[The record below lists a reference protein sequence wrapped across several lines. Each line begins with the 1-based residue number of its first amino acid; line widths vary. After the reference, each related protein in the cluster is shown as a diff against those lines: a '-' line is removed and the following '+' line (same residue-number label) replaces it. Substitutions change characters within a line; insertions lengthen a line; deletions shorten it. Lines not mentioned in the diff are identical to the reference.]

1 MTITALVI
9 PATSA
14 PFTVELPKS
23 DPAAALRT
31 LVGGWLEGVYGT
43 TRAGEPVTLYVNE
56 DGKGRG
62 LPANATATLL
72 WRYLNQGTVI
82 ADELVG
88 TTVVLG
94 ASGCAEADIPA
105 DALHAALALHRALS
119 EVPLNQQ

>member
-9 PATSA
+9 PTTSE
-14 PFTVELPKS
+14 PFTVELPKA

-43 TRAGEPVTLYVNE
+43 TRAGEQVTLYVDE
-56 DGKGRG
+56 DGKERG
-62 LPANATATLL
+62 LLANAVATLL

-88 TTVVLG
+88 TAVVLG
-94 ASGCAEADIPA
+94 ASGCDEADIPT
-105 DALHAALALHRALS
+105 DALHAALTLHKALS

>member
-14 PFTVELPKS
+14 PFTVELPKA

-43 TRAGEPVTLYVNE
+43 TRTGEPVTLYVNE

-62 LPANATATLL
+62 LPANPVATLL
-72 WRYLNQGTVI
+72 WRYLNQDTVI

-88 TTVVLG
+88 TAVVLG
-94 ASGCAEADIPA
+94 AKGCDEADIPA
-105 DALHAALALHRALS
+105 AVLHAALKIAEALS

>member
-31 LVGGWLEGVYGT
+31 LIGGWLEGVYGT
-43 TRAGEPVTLYVNE
+43 TRAGEQVTLYVDE

-62 LPANATATLL
+62 LLANAVATLL
-72 WRYLNQGTVI
+72 WRYLNQDTVI

-88 TTVVLG
+88 TAVVLG
-94 ASGCAEADIPA
+94 ASGCDEADIPA
-105 DALHAALALHRALS
+105 EAMHAALTLHKALS